1 MSEQDKKTE
10 RRLRTAL
17 HAAGSEAP
25 APADLWGRI
34 KPRLEGSTTTSTW
47 WQRRWASL
55 AVGAAATVV
64 LAVGATGIV
73 LVAAGLTAGNGDGL
87 LVAGDENSFNLAIR
101 SDDSAGLFEYL
112 DVDDGADTRL
122 LRALEE
128 EQSLTALTVPAP
140 QPTGTP
146 APSIVRGPSGSPGPV
161 GTRGPATSP
170 SGDAQDF
177 PVFNSERQVISQA
190 SLTVEVEDVGTA
202 ITELRAFVESVGG
215 FIEHVS
221 TTDGPQPGR
230 GSATIRV
237 PAEQF
242 NHTIDRIEAFG
253 EVLGQSLG
261 QTDVTGDAIDLAA
274 QLRSERSAEASL
286 LKLLDRAVSV
296 SDVLTVERELGRVRA
311 NVERLQGQLD
321 FIERSVALATITVTL
336 ALPPDPTASAPSASL
351 RIEVRDVE
359 RSVRRIRDLVDQ
371 AGGTMGQVVTV
382 STQQDGQ
389 EAFLSFLVPASAF
402 DSVLTSLVG
411 DGVVLHREVRSDGRL
426 PKDEPDKDAQARIT
440 TELQSP
446 EEADPWRSIGIPVGG
461 ALVVL
466 SLVGALTLAFRARRR
481 V

>member
-1 MSEQDKKTE
+1 MSDQDEKTE

-25 APADLWGRI
+25 APADLWVRI
-34 KPRLEGSTTTSTW
+34 KPRLEGSTPTSTW

-64 LAVGATGIV
+64 LTVGATGIM
-73 LVAAGLTAGNGDGL
+73 LVAAGLTAGSGDGL
-87 LVAGDENSFNLAIR
+87 LVAGDENSFSLASR
-101 SDDSAGLFEYL
+101 SDDSAGLP
-112 DVDDGADTRL
+112 DVDDGADTL
-122 LRALEE
+122 PGWALVE
-128 EQSLTALTVPAP
+128 EQSGALVVPAP

-146 APSIVRGPSGSPGPV
+146 TPSIVWGPAGSPGPV
-161 GTRGPATSP
+161 GTRGPAPSP

-221 TTDGPQPGR
+221 TRDGPQPGR

-237 PAEQF
+237 PADQF
-242 NHTIDRIEAFG
+242 NYTIDRIEAFG
-253 EVLGQSLG
+253 EVLGQILG

-286 LKLLDRAVSV
+286 LKLLGRAVSV

-321 FIERSVALATITVTL
+321 FIERSVALATITVTF

-411 DGVVLHREVRSDGRL
+411 DGVVLHQEVRSDGRL
-426 PKDEPDKDAQARIT
+426 PKDKPDEDAQARIT

-446 EEADPWRSIGIPVGG
+446 EEANPWRSIGIPVGG

>member
-1 MSEQDKKTE
+1 MSEQDERTE

-25 APADLWGRI
+25 APADLWVRI
-34 KPRLEGSTTTSTW
+34 KPRLEGSTPTSTW

-64 LAVGATGIV
+64 LAVGATGIM

-87 LVAGDENSFNLAIR
+87 LVAGDENSFSLVNR
-101 SDDSAGLFEYL
+101 SDDSAGLP
-112 DVDDGADTRL
+112 DVDDGADTL
-122 LRALEE
+122 PGWALVD
-128 EQSLTALTVPAP
+128 EQAGALADPDPPTATPAP
-140 QPTGTP
+140 QNFLGP
-146 APSIVRGPSGSPGPV
+146 AGSPGPV
-161 GTRGPATSP
+161 GTRGPAPSP

-221 TTDGPQPGR
+221 TRDGPQPGR

-237 PAEQF
+237 PADQF
-242 NHTIDRIEAFG
+242 NYTIDRIEAFG

-321 FIERSVALATITVTL
+321 FIERSVALATITVTF

-411 DGVVLHREVRSDGRL
+411 DGVVLHQEVRSDGRL
-426 PKDEPDKDAQARIT
+426 PKDKPDEDAQARIT

-446 EEADPWRSIGIPVGG
+446 EEANPWRSIGIPVGG

>member
-1 MSEQDKKTE
+1 MSEQDEKTE

-25 APADLWGRI
+25 APVDLWVRI

-73 LVAAGLTAGNGDGL
+73 LVADGLTAGD
-87 LVAGDENSFNLAIR
+87 GDENSFSLAFR
-101 SDDSAGLFEYL
+101 SDDSAGFSQSS
-112 DVDDGADTRL
+112 DVDDGADTSL
-122 LRALEE
+122 FWALTE
-128 EQSLTALTVPAP
+128 EQSLTALTVPA
-140 QPTGTP
+140 QPTATP
-146 APSIVRGPSGSPGPV
+146 AAPQIASGPREDRGV
-161 GTRGPATSP
+161 DTRGPAPRP
-170 SGDAQDF
+170 SAVGQDF

-202 ITELRAFVESVGG
+202 ITELRSFVESVGG

-321 FIERSVALATITVTL
+321 FIERSVALATITVTF

-389 EAFLSFLVPASAF
+389 EAFLSFLVPAFAF

-411 DGVVLHREVRSDGRL
+411 DGVVLHQEVRSDGRL
-426 PKDEPDKDAQARIT
+426 PKDKPNEDAQARIT

-446 EEADPWRSIGIPVGG
+446 EETNPWRSIGIPVGG

-481 V
+481 A

>member
-1 MSEQDKKTE
+1 MSEKDENTE

-25 APADLWGRI
+25 APADLWVRI

-101 SDDSAGLFEYL
+101 SDDSAGLP
-112 DVDDGADTRL
+112 DVDDGAVTRL
-122 LRALEE
+122 SRALEQ
-128 EQSLTALTVPAP
+128 EQSGALLEDPDPPTERPERQIVLGPAGSPAP
-140 QPTGTP
+140 
-146 APSIVRGPSGSPGPV
+146 V
-161 GTRGPATSP
+161 GRRGPAQSP

-242 NHTIDRIEAFG
+242 NHTIDRIETFG

-321 FIERSVALATITVTL
+321 FIERSVALATITVTF

-411 DGVVLHREVRSDGRL
+411 DGVVLHQEVRSDGRL
-426 PKDEPDKDAQARIT
+426 PKDKPDEDAQARIT

-446 EEADPWRSIGIPVGG
+446 EEANPWRSIGLPVGG

>member
-1 MSEQDKKTE
+1 MSEQDEKTE

-25 APADLWGRI
+25 APADLWVRI

-122 LRALEE
+122 SRALEE
-128 EQSLTALTVPAP
+128 EQSGALVVPAP

-146 APSIVRGPSGSPGPV
+146 APSIVWGPAGSPGPV
-161 GTRGPATSP
+161 GTRGAAPSP

-215 FIEHVS
+215 FIEYVS

-321 FIERSVALATITVTL
+321 FIERSVALATITVTF

-411 DGVVLHREVRSDGRL
+411 DGVVLHQEVRSDGRL
-426 PKDEPDKDAQARIT
+426 PKDKPDEDAQARIT

-446 EEADPWRSIGIPVGG
+446 EEANPWRSIGIPVGG

>member
-1 MSEQDKKTE
+1 MSEQDEKTE
-10 RRLRTAL
+10 RRLRSAL

-25 APADLWGRI
+25 APADLWVRI
-34 KPRLEGSTTTSTW
+34 EPRLEGSTTTSTW

-64 LAVGATGIV
+64 LAVGVTGIV

-101 SDDSAGLFEYL
+101 SDDSAGLP

-122 LRALEE
+122 SRALEE
-128 EQSLTALTVPAP
+128 EQWGWFMVPAP
-140 QPTGTP
+140 PTATP
-146 APSIVRGPSGSPGPV
+146 APQMVLGPRGSPGPV
-161 GTRGPATSP
+161 DTRGPAPSP
-170 SGDAQDF
+170 SADGQDF
-177 PVFNSERQVISQA
+177 PVFDSERQVISQA

-202 ITELRAFVESVGG
+202 ITQLRVFVESVGG

-221 TTDGPQPGR
+221 TSDGPQPGR

-274 QLRSERSAEASL
+274 RLRSERSAEASL

-321 FIERSVALATITVTL
+321 FIERSVALATITVTF

-389 EAFLSFLVPASAF
+389 EAFLSFLVPASTF

-411 DGVVLHREVRSDGRL
+411 DGVVLHQEVRSDGRL
-426 PKDEPDKDAQARIT
+426 PKDKPDKDAQARIT

-481 V
+481 A

>member
-1 MSEQDKKTE
+1 MSEQDERTE

-25 APADLWGRI
+25 APADLWARI

-73 LVAAGLTAGNGDGL
+73 LVAAGLTAGSDDGL
-87 LVAGDENSFNLAIR
+87 LVAGDENSVSVVIR
-101 SDDSAGLFEYL
+101 SNDSAGLP

-122 LRALEE
+122 SRALEQ
-128 EQSLTALTVPAP
+128 EQSDAFLADPDPPTATPAP
-140 QPTGTP
+140 QIVWGP
-146 APSIVRGPSGSPGPV
+146 AGSPGPV
-161 GTRGPATSP
+161 GTRGPAPSP

-177 PVFNSERQVISQA
+177 PVFNSERQIISQA

-237 PAEQF
+237 PADQF

-321 FIERSVALATITVTL
+321 FIERSVALATITVTF
-336 ALPPDPTASAPSASL
+336 ALPPDPTASAPSASQ

-411 DGVVLHREVRSDGRL
+411 DGVVLHQEVRSDGRL
-426 PKDEPDKDAQARIT
+426 PKDKPDEDAQARIT

-446 EEADPWRSIGIPVGG
+446 EEANPWRSIGIPVGG

>member
-1 MSEQDKKTE
+1 MSEQDEKTE

-25 APADLWGRI
+25 APADLWVRI

-64 LAVGATGIV
+64 LTVGATGIV
-73 LVAAGLTAGNGDGL
+73 LVAAGLTAGSGDGL
-87 LVAGDENSFNLAIR
+87 LVADDENSVSVVIR
-101 SDDSAGLFEYL
+101 SNDSAGLP

-122 LRALEE
+122 SRALDPDPP
-128 EQSLTALTVPAP
+128 TATPAP
-140 QPTGTP
+140 Q
-146 APSIVRGPSGSPGPV
+146 IVWGSAGSPGPV
-161 GTRGPATSP
+161 GTRGPAPSP

-177 PVFNSERQVISQA
+177 PVFNSERQIISQA

-321 FIERSVALATITVTL
+321 FIERSVALATITVTF

-411 DGVVLHREVRSDGRL
+411 DGVVLHQEVRSDGRL
-426 PKDEPDKDAQARIT
+426 PKDKPDEDAQARIT

-446 EEADPWRSIGIPVGG
+446 EEANPWRSIGIPVGG

>member
-1 MSEQDKKTE
+1 MSEQDEKTE

-25 APADLWGRI
+25 APADLWVRI

-122 LRALEE
+122 SPALLEE
-128 EQSLTALTVPAP
+128 EQSGALVVLAS
-140 QPTGTP
+140 QPTGKP
-146 APSIVRGPSGSPGPV
+146 APSIVWDPAGSPGPV
-161 GTRGPATSP
+161 GTRGPAPSP
-170 SGDAQDF
+170 SGVAQDF
-177 PVFNSERQVISQA
+177 LVFNSERQVISQA

-202 ITELRAFVESVGG
+202 ITELRAFVESAGG

-321 FIERSVALATITVTL
+321 FIERSVALATITVTF

-411 DGVVLHREVRSDGRL
+411 DGVVLHQEVRSDGRL
-426 PKDEPDKDAQARIT
+426 PKDKPDEDAQARIT

-446 EEADPWRSIGIPVGG
+446 EEANPWRSIGIPVGG

>member
-1 MSEQDKKTE
+1 MSEQDEKTE
-10 RRLRTAL
+10 RRLRSAL

-25 APADLWGRI
+25 APADLWVRI

-47 WQRRWASL
+47 WQRRWAFL

-73 LVAAGLTAGNGDGL
+73 LVAAGLTAGSGDGL

-101 SDDSAGLFEYL
+101 SDPSAGLP
-112 DVDDGADTRL
+112 DVDDGADTRPS
-122 LRALEE
+122 RALTE
-128 EQSLTALTVPAP
+128 EQSYALAVPAP

-146 APSIVRGPSGSPGPV
+146 APSIAWDPSGGAGPV
-161 GTRGPATSP
+161 DTLRAVPRP
-170 SGDAQDF
+170 SADGQDF
-177 PVFNSERQVISQA
+177 PVFDSERQVISQA

-202 ITELRAFVESVGG
+202 ITQLRVFVESVGG

-221 TTDGPQPGR
+221 TSDGPQPGR

-274 QLRSERSAEASL
+274 RLRSERSAEASL

-321 FIERSVALATITVTL
+321 FIERSVALATITVTF

-411 DGVVLHREVRSDGRL
+411 DGVVLHQEVRSDGRL
-426 PKDEPDKDAQARIT
+426 PKDKPDKDAQARIT

-481 V
+481 A

>member
-1 MSEQDKKTE
+1 MSEQDEKTE

-25 APADLWGRI
+25 APADLWVRI

-64 LAVGATGIV
+64 LTVGATGIV
-73 LVAAGLTAGNGDGL
+73 LVAAGLTAGSGDGL
-87 LVAGDENSFNLAIR
+87 LVAGDENSFSLVIR
-101 SDDSAGLFEYL
+101 SDDSAGLP

-122 LRALEE
+122 SRALEE
-128 EQSLTALTVPAP
+128 EQSGALADPDPPTATPAP
-140 QPTGTP
+140 QNFLGP
-146 APSIVRGPSGSPGPV
+146 AGSPGPV
-161 GTRGPATSP
+161 GTRGPAPSP

-237 PAEQF
+237 PADQF

-321 FIERSVALATITVTL
+321 FIERSVALATITVTF

-411 DGVVLHREVRSDGRL
+411 DGVVLHQEVRSDGRL
-426 PKDEPDKDAQARIT
+426 PKDKPDEDAQARIT

-446 EEADPWRSIGIPVGG
+446 EEANPWRSIGIPVGG

>member
-1 MSEQDKKTE
+1 MSEQDEKTTE

-25 APADLWGRI
+25 APADLWVRI

-64 LAVGATGIV
+64 LTVGATGIV
-73 LVAAGLTAGNGDGL
+73 LVAAGLTAGSGDGL
-87 LVAGDENSFNLAIR
+87 LVAGDENSVSLAIR
-101 SDDSAGLFEYL
+101 SDDSAGLP
-112 DVDDGADTRL
+112 DVYDGANTRL
-122 LRALEE
+122 SRALEQ
-128 EQSLTALTVPAP
+128 EQSGALAYDPDPPTATPAP
-140 QPTGTP
+140 QIVWGT
-146 APSIVRGPSGSPGPV
+146 AGSPGPV
-161 GTRGPATSP
+161 GTRGPAPSP

-202 ITELRAFVESVGG
+202 ITELRVFVESVGG

-221 TTDGPQPGR
+221 TTDGPQPRR

-321 FIERSVALATITVTL
+321 FIERSVALATITVTF

-402 DSVLTSLVG
+402 DSVRTSLVG
-411 DGVVLHREVRSDGRL
+411 DGVVLHQEVRSDGRL
-426 PKDEPDKDAQARIT
+426 PKDKTDKDAQARIT

-446 EEADPWRSIGIPVGG
+446 EEANPWRSIGIPVGG

>member
-1 MSEQDKKTE
+1 MSEQDEKTE

-25 APADLWGRI
+25 APADLWVRI
-34 KPRLEGSTTTSTW
+34 KPRLEGSTTTFTW

-64 LAVGATGIV
+64 LAVSATGIV
-73 LVAAGLTAGNGDGL
+73 LVAAGLTAGSGDGL
-87 LVAGDENSFNLAIR
+87 LVAGDENSVSLAIR
-101 SDDSAGLFEYL
+101 SDNSAGLP

-122 LRALEE
+122 SRALEE
-128 EQSLTALTVPAP
+128 EQSGALADPDPPTERPAR
-140 QPTGTP
+140 QIVLGP
-146 APSIVRGPSGSPGPV
+146 AGSPGPV
-161 GTRGPATSP
+161 GTRGPAPSP

-202 ITELRAFVESVGG
+202 VTELRAFVESVGG

-221 TTDGPQPGR
+221 TTDGPQPGP

-321 FIERSVALATITVTL
+321 FIERSVALATITVTF

-411 DGVVLHREVRSDGRL
+411 DGVVLHQEVRSDGRL
-426 PKDEPDKDAQARIT
+426 PKDKPDEDAQARIT

-446 EEADPWRSIGIPVGG
+446 EEANPWRSIGIPVGG

>member
-1 MSEQDKKTE
+1 MSEQDEKTE

-17 HAAGSEAP
+17 HVAGSEAP
-25 APADLWGRI
+25 APADLWVRI
-34 KPRLEGSTTTSTW
+34 EPRLEGSTTTSTS
-47 WQRRWASL
+47 WQRGWASL

-64 LAVGATGIV
+64 LAAGATGIA
-73 LVAAGLTAGNGDGL
+73 LVAAGLTAGDGDG
-87 LVAGDENSFNLAIR
+87 NSFSLAFR
-101 SDDSAGLFEYL
+101 LDDSAGLSEYL
-112 DVDDGADTRL
+112 DVDDGADTRPL
-122 LRALEE
+122 WSLTE
-128 EQSLTALTVPAP
+128 EQSSSALAVRAP

-146 APSIVRGPSGSPGPV
+146 TPSIPSGGAGPV
-161 GTRGPATSP
+161 DTLRAVPRP
-170 SGDAQDF
+170 SADGQDSQ
-177 PVFNSERQVISQA
+177 VFNSERQVISQA
-190 SLTVEVEDVGTA
+190 SLTVEVADVGTA
-202 ITELRAFVESVGG
+202 ITELRVFVESVGG

-221 TTDGPQPGR
+221 TSDGPQPRR

-242 NHTIDRIEAFG
+242 NHTIDRLEAFG

-321 FIERSVALATITVTL
+321 FIERSVALATITVTF

-426 PKDEPDKDAQARIT
+426 PKDKPDKDAQARIT

-446 EEADPWRSIGIPVGG
+446 EEANPWRSIGIPVGG

>member
-1 MSEQDKKTE
+1 MSEQDEKTE

-25 APADLWGRI
+25 APADLWVRI

-112 DVDDGADTRL
+112 DVDDGAATRL
-122 LRALEE
+122 SRALEE
-128 EQSLTALTVPAP
+128 EQSGALVVPAQ

-146 APSIVRGPSGSPGPV
+146 APSIVWGLAGSPGPV
-161 GTRGPATSP
+161 GTRGPAPSP

-321 FIERSVALATITVTL
+321 FIERSVALATITVTF

-411 DGVVLHREVRSDGRL
+411 DGVVLHQEVRSDGRL
-426 PKDEPDKDAQARIT
+426 PKDKPDEDAQARIT

-446 EEADPWRSIGIPVGG
+446 EEANPWRSIGIPVGG

>member
-1 MSEQDKKTE
+1 MSEQDEKTE

-25 APADLWGRI
+25 APADLWVRI

-64 LAVGATGIV
+64 LAVSATGIV

-101 SDDSAGLFEYL
+101 SDDSAGLP

-122 LRALEE
+122 SRALEE
-128 EQSLTALTVPAP
+128 EQSGALVMPAP

-146 APSIVRGPSGSPGPV
+146 APSIVWGPAGSPGPV
-161 GTRGPATSP
+161 DTRGPVTSP

-202 ITELRAFVESVGG
+202 ITELRVFVESVGG

-274 QLRSERSAEASL
+274 QLRSDRSAEASL

-296 SDVLTVERELGRVRA
+296 SDVLTVERELRRVRA

-321 FIERSVALATITVTL
+321 FIERSVALATITVTF

-402 DSVLTSLVG
+402 ESVLTSLVG
-411 DGVVLHREVRSDGRL
+411 DGVVLHQEVRSDGRL
-426 PKDEPDKDAQARIT
+426 PKDKPDEDAQARIT

-446 EEADPWRSIGIPVGG
+446 EEANPWRSIGIPVGG
-461 ALVVL
+461 ALVAL

>member
-1 MSEQDKKTE
+1 MSEQDERTE

-25 APADLWGRI
+25 APADLWVRI
-34 KPRLEGSTTTSTW
+34 KPRLEGSTPTSTW
-47 WQRRWASL
+47 WQRRWDSL

-101 SDDSAGLFEYL
+101 SDDSAGLLEYL

-122 LRALEE
+122 LRALEQ
-128 EQSLTALTVPAP
+128 EQSGALAVPAQPTATPAP
-140 QPTGTP
+140 QI
-146 APSIVRGPSGSPGPV
+146 ADPGPV
-161 GTRGPATSP
+161 DTRGPAPRP
-170 SGDAQDF
+170 SAVGQDF

-202 ITELRAFVESVGG
+202 ITELRAFVESAGG

-321 FIERSVALATITVTL
+321 FIERSVALATITVTF
-336 ALPPDPTASAPSASL
+336 ALPPDPTASSPSASL

-389 EAFLSFLVPASAF
+389 EAFLSFLVPASTF
-402 DSVLTSLVG
+402 DGVLTSLVG
-411 DGVVLHREVRSDGRL
+411 DGVVLHQEVRSDGRL
-426 PKDEPDKDAQARIT
+426 PKDKPDKDAQARIT

-446 EEADPWRSIGIPVGG
+446 EEANPWRSIGIPVGG

-481 V
+481 A

>member
-1 MSEQDKKTE
+1 MSEQDEKTE

-25 APADLWGRI
+25 APADLWVRI

-64 LAVGATGIV
+64 LAVSATGIV

-101 SDDSAGLFEYL
+101 SDDSAGLP

-122 LRALEE
+122 SRALEE
-128 EQSLTALTVPAP
+128 EQSGALVMPAP

-146 APSIVRGPSGSPGPV
+146 APSIVWGPAGSPGPV
-161 GTRGPATSP
+161 DTRGPVTSP

-202 ITELRAFVESVGG
+202 ITELRVFVESVGG

-274 QLRSERSAEASL
+274 QLRSDRSAEASL

-296 SDVLTVERELGRVRA
+296 SDVLTVERELRRVRA

-321 FIERSVALATITVTL
+321 FIERSVALATITVTF

-402 DSVLTSLVG
+402 ESVLTSLVG
-411 DGVVLHREVRSDGRL
+411 DGVVLHQEVRSDGRL
-426 PKDEPDKDAQARIT
+426 PKDKPDKDAQARIT

-446 EEADPWRSIGIPVGG
+446 EEANPWRSIGIPVGG

-481 V
+481 A

>member
-1 MSEQDKKTE
+1 MSEQDEKTE

-25 APADLWGRI
+25 APADLWVRI
-34 KPRLEGSTTTSTW
+34 KSRLEGSTTTSTW

-87 LVAGDENSFNLAIR
+87 LVAGDENSFNLA
-101 SDDSAGLFEYL
+101 SPDDSTEFSESS
-112 DVDDGADTRL
+112 DVDDWAVTRL
-122 LRALEE
+122 SRALVEA
-128 EQSLTALTVPAP
+128 QSGALVVPAP
-140 QPTGTP
+140 QPTRTP
-146 APSIVRGPSGSPGPV
+146 APSIVRGSAGSPGPV
-161 GTRGPATSP
+161 DTRGPAPSP

-202 ITELRAFVESVGG
+202 ITELRVFVESVGG

-321 FIERSVALATITVTL
+321 FIERSVALATITVTF

-389 EAFLSFLVPASAF
+389 EAFLSFLVPASTF
-402 DSVLTSLVG
+402 DGVLTSLVG
-411 DGVVLHREVRSDGRL
+411 DGVVLHQEVRSDGRL
-426 PKDEPDKDAQARIT
+426 PKDKPDKDAQARIT

-446 EEADPWRSIGIPVGG
+446 EEANPWRSIGIPVGG

-481 V
+481 A

>member
-1 MSEQDKKTE
+1 MSEQDEKTE

-25 APADLWGRI
+25 APADLWVRI

-64 LAVGATGIV
+64 LTVGATGIV
-73 LVAAGLTAGNGDGL
+73 LVAAGLTAGSGDGL
-87 LVAGDENSFNLAIR
+87 LVAGDENSFSLVSR
-101 SDDSAGLFEYL
+101 SDDSAGLP

-122 LRALEE
+122 SRALEQ
-128 EQSLTALTVPAP
+128 EQSGAFLADPDPPTATPAP
-140 QPTGTP
+140 QIVWGP
-146 APSIVRGPSGSPGPV
+146 AGSPGPV
-161 GTRGPATSP
+161 GTRGPAPSP

-311 NVERLQGQLD
+311 NVERLQGHLD
-321 FIERSVALATITVTL
+321 FIERSVALATITVTF

-411 DGVVLHREVRSDGRL
+411 DGVVLHQEVRSDGRL
-426 PKDEPDKDAQARIT
+426 PKDKPDEDAQARIT

-446 EEADPWRSIGIPVGG
+446 EEANPWRSIEIPVGG

>member
-1 MSEQDKKTE
+1 MSEQDEKTE

-25 APADLWGRI
+25 APADLWVRI

-101 SDDSAGLFEYL
+101 SDDSL
-112 DVDDGADTRL
+112 DFQMVTDGADTRL
-122 LRALEE
+122 SRALVQ
-128 EQSLTALTVPAP
+128 EQSGAFLADPDPPTATPAP
-140 QPTGTP
+140 QIVWGP
-146 APSIVRGPSGSPGPV
+146 AGSPGPV
-161 GTRGPATSP
+161 GTRGPAPSP

-321 FIERSVALATITVTL
+321 FIERSVALATITVTF

-402 DSVLTSLVG
+402 DGVLTSLVG
-411 DGVVLHREVRSDGRL
+411 DGVVLHQEVRSDGRL
-426 PKDEPDKDAQARIT
+426 PKDKPDEDAQARIA

-446 EEADPWRSIGIPVGG
+446 EEANPWRSIGIPVGG

>member
-1 MSEQDKKTE
+1 MSEQDEKTE

-34 KPRLEGSTTTSTW
+34 EPRLEGSTTTSTW

-73 LVAAGLTAGNGDGL
+73 LVAAGLT
-87 LVAGDENSFNLAIR
+87 SFSLAIR
-101 SDDSAGLFEYL
+101 SDDSAGLP

-122 LRALEE
+122 MSLLWALTE
-128 EQSLTALTVPAP
+128 EQSSNALAVPAP
-140 QPTGTP
+140 QPTRTP
-146 APSIVRGPSGSPGPV
+146 APSIVRGPAGSPGPV
-161 GTRGPATSP
+161 DTRGPATSP

-177 PVFNSERQVISQA
+177 QVFNIERQVISQA
-190 SLTVEVEDVGTA
+190 SLTVEVADVGTA
-202 ITELRAFVESVGG
+202 ITELRVFVESVGG

-221 TTDGPQPGR
+221 TSDGPQPGR

-321 FIERSVALATITVTL
+321 FIERSVALATITVTF

-371 AGGTMGQVVTV
+371 ADGTIGQVVTV

-426 PKDEPDKDAQARIT
+426 SQDEPDKDAQARIT

-461 ALVVL
+461 ALMFL

>member
-1 MSEQDKKTE
+1 M
-10 RRLRTAL
+10 
-17 HAAGSEAP
+17 
-25 APADLWGRI
+25 
-34 KPRLEGSTTTSTW
+34 
-47 WQRRWASL
+47 
-55 AVGAAATVV
+55 
-64 LAVGATGIV
+64 
-73 LVAAGLTAGNGDGL
+73 
-87 LVAGDENSFNLAIR
+87 
-101 SDDSAGLFEYL
+101 
-112 DVDDGADTRL
+112 
-122 LRALEE
+122 
-128 EQSLTALTVPAP
+128 
-140 QPTGTP
+140 
-146 APSIVRGPSGSPGPV
+146 
-161 GTRGPATSP
+161 GTRGPAPSP

-321 FIERSVALATITVTL
+321 FIERSVALATITVTF

-402 DSVLTSLVG
+402 DGVLTSLVG
-411 DGVVLHREVRSDGRL
+411 DGVVLHQEVRSDGRL
-426 PKDEPDKDAQARIT
+426 PKDKPDKDAQARIT

-446 EEADPWRSIGIPVGG
+446 EEANPWRSIGIPVGG

>member
-1 MSEQDKKTE
+1 MSEQDEKTE

-25 APADLWGRI
+25 APADLWVRI

-64 LAVGATGIV
+64 LTVGATGIV
-73 LVAAGLTAGNGDGL
+73 LVAAGLTAGSGDGL
-87 LVAGDENSFNLAIR
+87 LGAGDENSVSFAIR
-101 SDDSAGLFEYL
+101 SDDSAGLP

-122 LRALEE
+122 SRALEE
-128 EQSLTALTVPAP
+128 EQSGALADPDPPTATPAP
-140 QPTGTP
+140 QIVWGP
-146 APSIVRGPSGSPGPV
+146 AGSPGPV
-161 GTRGPATSP
+161 GTRGAAPSP

-177 PVFNSERQVISQA
+177 PIFYSERQVISQA

-321 FIERSVALATITVTL
+321 FIERSVALATITVTF

-411 DGVVLHREVRSDGRL
+411 DGVVLHQEVRSDGRL
-426 PKDEPDKDAQARIT
+426 PKDKPDEDAQARIT

-446 EEADPWRSIGIPVGG
+446 EKANPWRSIGIPVGG

>member
-1 MSEQDKKTE
+1 MSEQDEKTE

-25 APADLWGRI
+25 APADLWVRI

-64 LAVGATGIV
+64 LTVGATGIV
-73 LVAAGLTAGNGDGL
+73 LVAAGLTAGSGDGL
-87 LVAGDENSFNLAIR
+87 LVAGDENSISVVTR
-101 SDDSAGLFEYL
+101 SNDSAGLP

-122 LRALEE
+122 SRALEQ
-128 EQSLTALTVPAP
+128 EQSGAFLADPDPPTATPAP
-140 QPTGTP
+140 Q
-146 APSIVRGPSGSPGPV
+146 IVWGSAGSPGPV
-161 GTRGPATSP
+161 GTRGPAPSP

-321 FIERSVALATITVTL
+321 FIERSVALATITVTF

-411 DGVVLHREVRSDGRL
+411 DGVVLHQEVRSDGRL
-426 PKDEPDKDAQARIT
+426 PKDKPDEDAQARIT

-446 EEADPWRSIGIPVGG
+446 EEANPWRSIGIPVGG

>member
-1 MSEQDKKTE
+1 MSEQDEKTE

-25 APADLWGRI
+25 APADLWVRI

-64 LAVGATGIV
+64 LTVGATGIV
-73 LVAAGLTAGNGDGL
+73 LVAAGLTAGSGDGL
-87 LVAGDENSFNLAIR
+87 LVAGDENSVSVVIR
-101 SDDSAGLFEYL
+101 SDDSAGLP

-122 LRALEE
+122 SRALEQ
-128 EQSLTALTVPAP
+128 EQSGAFLADPDPPTATPAP
-140 QPTGTP
+140 QIVWGP
-146 APSIVRGPSGSPGPV
+146 AGSPGPV
-161 GTRGPATSP
+161 GTRGPAPSP

-177 PVFNSERQVISQA
+177 PVFSSERQVISQA

-321 FIERSVALATITVTL
+321 FIERSVALATITVTF

-411 DGVVLHREVRSDGRL
+411 DGVVLHQEVRSDGRL
-426 PKDEPDKDAQARIT
+426 PKDKPDKDAQARIT

-481 V
+481 A

>member
-34 KPRLEGSTTTSTW
+34 EPRLEGSTTTSTW

-64 LAVGATGIV
+64 LAVGATGIA
-73 LVAAGLTAGNGDGL
+73 LVAAGLTAGNGDG
-87 LVAGDENSFNLAIR
+87 NSFSLAFR
-101 SDDSAGLFEYL
+101 SDDSAGFSEYLL

-122 LRALEE
+122 LRASTE
-128 EQSLTALTVPAP
+128 EQSSNALAVPA
-140 QPTGTP
+140 QPTATP
-146 APSIVRGPSGSPGPV
+146 APRASAAG
-161 GTRGPATSP
+161 
-170 SGDAQDF
+170 QDF

-190 SLTVEVEDVGTA
+190 SLTVEVADVGTA

-296 SDVLTVERELGRVRA
+296 SDVLTVERELARVRA

-321 FIERSVALATITVTL
+321 FIERSVALATITVTFV
-336 ALPPDPTASAPSASL
+336 LPPDPTASTPSASL

-371 AGGTMGQVVTV
+371 ADGTMGQVVTV

-426 PKDEPDKDAQARIT
+426 PQDEPDKDAQARIT

-446 EEADPWRSIGIPVGG
+446 EEANPWRSIGIPVGG

>member
-10 RRLRTAL
+10 RRLQTAL

-87 LVAGDENSFNLAIR
+87 LVAGDENSFNFAIR
-101 SDDSAGLFEYL
+101 SDDSAGLP

-122 LRALEE
+122 
-128 EQSLTALTVPAP
+128 SWALTEAQSVNPLAVPAQPTATPAP
-140 QPTGTP
+140 Q
-146 APSIVRGPSGSPGPV
+146 IVLGPSGDPGPT
-161 GTRGPATSP
+161 GTRGPAPRP
-170 SGDAQDF
+170 SAAVQDF

-202 ITELRAFVESVGG
+202 ITELRVFVESVGG

-261 QTDVTGDAIDLAA
+261 QTDVTADVIDLAA
-274 QLRSERSAEASL
+274 QLRSEQSAEASL

-321 FIERSVALATITVTL
+321 FIERSVALATITVTF

-411 DGVVLHREVRSDGRL
+411 DGVVLHQEVRSDGRL
-426 PKDEPDKDAQARIT
+426 PKDKPDKDAQARIT

-446 EEADPWRSIGIPVGG
+446 EEANPWRSIGIPVGG
-461 ALVVL
+461 ALVAL

>member
-1 MSEQDKKTE
+1 MSEQDEKTE

-25 APADLWGRI
+25 APADLWVRI

-64 LAVGATGIV
+64 LTVGATGIV
-73 LVAAGLTAGNGDGL
+73 LVAAGLTAGSGDGL
-87 LVAGDENSFNLAIR
+87 LVAGDENSVSVVIR
-101 SDDSAGLFEYL
+101 SNDSAGLP

-122 LRALEE
+122 SRALEE
-128 EQSLTALTVPAP
+128 EQSGALADPDPPTATPAP
-140 QPTGTP
+140 QIVWGP
-146 APSIVRGPSGSPGPV
+146 AGSPGPV
-161 GTRGPATSP
+161 GTRGPAPSP

-321 FIERSVALATITVTL
+321 FIERSVALATITVTF

-411 DGVVLHREVRSDGRL
+411 DGVVLHQEVRSDGRL
-426 PKDEPDKDAQARIT
+426 PKDKPDEDAQARIT

-446 EEADPWRSIGIPVGG
+446 EEANPWRSIGIPVGG

>member
-1 MSEQDKKTE
+1 MSEQDEKTE

-25 APADLWGRI
+25 APADLWVRI

-47 WQRRWASL
+47 WQRRWTSL

-64 LAVGATGIV
+64 LTVGATGIV
-73 LVAAGLTAGNGDGL
+73 LVAAGLTTGSDDGL
-87 LVAGDENSFNLAIR
+87 LVAGDENSVSLAIR
-101 SDDSAGLFEYL
+101 SVDSAGLP

-122 LRALEE
+122 LWASTQ
-128 EQSLTALTVPAP
+128 EQSGALVDPDPPTETPKAQIVLGPA
-140 QPTGTP
+140 
-146 APSIVRGPSGSPGPV
+146 GSQGPV
-161 GTRGPATSP
+161 GARGPAPRS
-170 SGDAQDF
+170 SGDAEGF
-177 PVFNSERQVISQA
+177 PVSNSERQVISQA

-311 NVERLQGQLD
+311 NVGRLQGQLD
-321 FIERSVALATITVTL
+321 FIERSVALATITVTF

-359 RSVRRIRDLVDQ
+359 RSARRIRDLVDQ
-371 AGGTMGQVVTV
+371 ADGTMGQVVTV

-411 DGVVLHREVRSDGRL
+411 DGVVLHQEVRSDGRL
-426 PKDEPDKDAQARIT
+426 PKDKPDKDAQARIT

-446 EEADPWRSIGIPVGG
+446 EEANPWRSIGIPVGG

-481 V
+481 A

>member
-1 MSEQDKKTE
+1 MSEQDEKTE

-25 APADLWGRI
+25 APADLWVRI

-101 SDDSAGLFEYL
+101 SDDSAGLP

-122 LRALEE
+122 SRALEQ
-128 EQSLTALTVPAP
+128 EQSGAFLADPDPPTAALASQIVWGPA
-140 QPTGTP
+140 
-146 APSIVRGPSGSPGPV
+146 GSPGPV
-161 GTRGPATSP
+161 GTRGPAPSP

-321 FIERSVALATITVTL
+321 FIERSVALATITVTF

-411 DGVVLHREVRSDGRL
+411 DGVVLHQEVRSDGRL
-426 PKDEPDKDAQARIT
+426 PKDKPDEDAQARIT

-446 EEADPWRSIGIPVGG
+446 EEANPWRSIGIPVGG

>member
-1 MSEQDKKTE
+1 MSEQDEKTE

-17 HAAGSEAP
+17 HAAGSEAH

-34 KPRLEGSTTTSTW
+34 EPRLEGSTTTSTW
-47 WQRRWASL
+47 WQRGWASL

-73 LVAAGLTAGNGDGL
+73 LVAAGLTAGD
-87 LVAGDENSFNLAIR
+87 GDENSFSLAIR
-101 SDDSAGLFEYL
+101 SDDSAGFSQSS

-122 LRALEE
+122 LRALTE
-128 EQSLTALTVPAP
+128 EQSSTALTVPA
-140 QPTGTP
+140 QPTATP
-146 APSIVRGPSGSPGPV
+146 APQIALGPRGDPGPV
-161 GTRGPATSP
+161 GTWGPAPRP
-170 SGDAQDF
+170 SAAGQDF

-190 SLTVEVEDVGTA
+190 SLTVEVADVGTA
-202 ITELRAFVESVGG
+202 ITELRVFVESVGG

-253 EVLGQSLG
+253 EVLRQSLG

-296 SDVLTVERELGRVRA
+296 SDVLTVERELARVRA

-321 FIERSVALATITVTL
+321 FIERSVALATITVTFV
-336 ALPPDPTASAPSASL
+336 LPPDPTASAPSASL

-371 AGGTMGQVVTV
+371 ADGTMGQVVTV

-426 PKDEPDKDAQARIT
+426 SQDEPDKDAQARIT

-446 EEADPWRSIGIPVGG
+446 EEADRWRSIGIPVGG
-461 ALVVL
+461 ALVFL

>member
-1 MSEQDKKTE
+1 M
-10 RRLRTAL
+10 
-17 HAAGSEAP
+17 
-25 APADLWGRI
+25 
-34 KPRLEGSTTTSTW
+34 
-47 WQRRWASL
+47 
-55 AVGAAATVV
+55 
-64 LAVGATGIV
+64 
-73 LVAAGLTAGNGDGL
+73 
-87 LVAGDENSFNLAIR
+87 
-101 SDDSAGLFEYL
+101 
-112 DVDDGADTRL
+112 
-122 LRALEE
+122 
-128 EQSLTALTVPAP
+128 
-140 QPTGTP
+140 
-146 APSIVRGPSGSPGPV
+146 
-161 GTRGPATSP
+161 GTRGSAPSP

-321 FIERSVALATITVTL
+321 FIERSVALATITVTF

-359 RSVRRIRDLVDQ
+359 RSVRRIGDLVDQ

-402 DSVLTSLVG
+402 DGVLTSLVG
-411 DGVVLHREVRSDGRL
+411 DGVVLQQEVRSDGRL
-426 PKDEPDKDAQARIT
+426 PKDKPDEDAQARIT

-446 EEADPWRSIGIPVGG
+446 EEANPWRSIGIPVGG